1 MKKTT
6 TLLSLV
12 CIICGIVI
20 EATAVEIPPPAA
32 PNEVAKQ
39 QKPLKPGRSRAPKF
53 PPEAYIIPE
62 SHLLIINHNNA
73 VAPAW
78 LEEERAHFQK
88 QLNVNVKVANTS
100 DEFGTDARAFALSQK
115 AKADK
120 NAKIILIITED
131 EDAPAI
137 ISAPYEYWAVMN
149 SNWVKAGNADEAT
162 TNLRMGK
169 RLFQTLG
176 HCIGAGHRVEREACM
191 RYTTTPEGMDD
202 CLSHGFHPLN
212 SNIFMIVQK
221 DLGLQSIRLRPRD
234 ELIEMG
240 LLPPRKKPAA
250 APAQ

>member
-1 MKKTT
+1 MKKFISI
-6 TLLSLV
+6 LSLAA
-12 CIICGIVI
+12 ILSST
-20 EATAVEIPPPAA
+20 AYDLMAVEVPA
-32 PNEVAKQ
+32 PTPTEQKVEAKE
-39 QKPLKPGRSRAPKF
+39 PARRRIRKF

-62 SHLLIINHNNA
+62 SHVLIINHNNA
-73 VAPAW
+73 VDAEW
-78 LEEERAHFQK
+78 LETERAHFQK

-100 DEFGTDARAFALSQK
+100 DDFGTDSRAFALAQK

-149 SNWVKAGNADEAT
+149 SGWVKAGKTDEAT
-162 TNLRMGK
+162 MNLRMGK

-212 SNIFMIVQK
+212 SNIFMIVQR
-221 DLGLQSIRLRPRD
+221 DLGLENIRLRPRD

-240 LLPPRKKPAA
+240 ILPPPKKK
-250 APAQ
+250 

>member
-1 MKKTT
+1 MKKIIG
-6 TLLSLV
+6 LLSLACV
-12 CIICGIVI
+12 ICGMAY
-20 EATAVEIPPPAA
+20 ESTAVEVPAPAA
-32 PNEVAKQ
+32 QKNEAKESA
-39 QKPLKPGRSRAPKF
+39 RRRIPKF

-73 VAPAW
+73 VDADW
-78 LEEERAHFQK
+78 LETERAHFQK
-88 QLNVNVKVANTS
+88 QLNVNVKVVDSA
-100 DEFGTDARAFALSQK
+100 DEFGTDARAFALAQK

-120 NAKIILIITED
+120 NAKIILIITEN

-149 SNWVKAGNADEAT
+149 SGWVKAGKADEAT
-162 TNLRMGK
+162 MNLRMGK

-176 HCIGAGHRVEREACM
+176 HCIGAGHRVEKEACM

-221 DLGLQSIRLRPRD
+221 DIGLESIRLRPRD

-240 LLPPRKKPAA
+240 ILPARKKK
-250 APAQ
+250 

>member
-1 MKKTT
+1 MKKIIS
-6 TLLSLV
+6 LLGLA
-12 CIICGIVI
+12 CIICVMAS
-20 EATAVEIPPPAA
+20 ELTAVEVPAPAA
-32 PNEVAKQ
+32 PKAEAKE
-39 QKPLKPGRSRAPKF
+39 PARRRIPKF

-73 VAPAW
+73 VDADW
-78 LEEERAHFQK
+78 LETERAHFQK

-100 DEFGTDARAFALSQK
+100 DEFGTDARAFALAQK

-149 SNWVKAGNADEAT
+149 SGWVKAGKTDEAT
-162 TNLRMGK
+162 MNLRMGK

-176 HCIGAGHRVEREACM
+176 HCIGAGHRVEKEACM

-221 DLGLQSIRLRPRD
+221 DIGLQSIRLRPRD

-240 LLPPRKKPAA
+240 ILPARKKK
-250 APAQ
+250 